1 MSWRRRVVGA
11 GLGYAVAG
19 PVGAIVGVGLAGG
32 GGDEAW
38 HDLSDV
44 PFGLFVEAEVED
56 DEVGRRFT
64 LIIHSE
70 IPSPALARLQLR
82 DDAGQLVAGH
92 APFRDAGGQFA
103 VGGPIEHGRAV
114 VYAPFGAADIP
125 EGATVSLEVT
135 VFSLDDA
142 LIPVGRATLDGKLPA
157 ADPWDRLGYLEPVLG
172 LLAKGRAGIS
182 DERVRE
188 ELARLLQA
196 LGIPGPIDEPL
207 LELARHPP
215 RFDPETLLFRYP
227 SVDAEHWRAVLEAVV
242 SGPAPG

>member
-142 LIPVGRATLDGKLPA
+142 LTPVGRATLDGKLPMA
-157 ADPWDRLGYLEPVLG
+157 RPWDRRGYLAPVLA
-172 LLAKGRAGIS
+172 LLTKTRGSAPSEKELG
-182 DERVRE
+182 E
-188 ELARLLQA
+188 ELARLLEV
-196 LGIPGPIDEPL
+196 LGVPGPIDEPL
-207 LELARHPP
+207 LALARRPP
-215 RFDPETLLFRYP
+215 PLDPDTLLFRYP
-227 SVDAEHWRAVLEAVV
+227 SVDAEHWLEVMDAVV
-242 SGPAPG
+242 SKPA